1 MDEKVADHTSSGTP
15 IKRCRRGRGR
25 WVPLVRWTSK
35 EVRHRTEGKTHDR
48 PGGPLLGSRRF
59 PPAESSVG
67 FHVSKTDKLVERK
80 GGKLPWYPSGPG
92 KQPSYHQEYA
102 SSGRVLHTECRGG
115 PDRRRVLPP
124 RKENNGVTAGSRG
137 GVPKREVE
145 RRESDPRQ

>member
-67 FHVSKTDKLVERK
+67 FHVTKTDKLVERK
-80 GGKLPWYPSGPG
+80 KGGEATLAPVRPREAAFRPPRVHVVRESPPHKVRRWPRQAESV
-92 KQPSYHQEYA
+92 A
-102 SSGRVLHTECRGG
+102 SKEGEQRGH
-115 PDRRRVLPP
+115 RRV
-124 RKENNGVTAGSRG
+124 ERG
-137 GVPKREVE
+137 CSEEGGGTP
-145 RRESDPRQ
+145 